1 MLTALAKK
9 CLVTHSVICTEY
21 KFSLHFPDIRTT
33 HLWSPGWPEVWPP
46 GVPLAWAARWPP
58 AAWACCHTH
67 SHPLHT
73 SHSTRLHKQSCP
85 AVERSAVDSVRL
97 VSRPSPVSAAT
108 DSVANSGS
116 VEHVR
121 MATQPL
127 TGKFAMESVSAENRN
142 KHNIFKRCQSRN
154 MCVSHLPACM
164 GPPQV
169 GRSWQ

>member
-1 MLTALAKK
+1 MLTVLAKK
-9 CLVTHSVICTEY
+9 CLYTNSVP
-21 KFSLHFPDIRTT
+21 LQFPDIRTT
-33 HLWSPGWPEVWPP
+33 HLWNPGWPEVWPP

-67 SHPLHT
+67 WHPLHT

-85 AVERSAVDSVRL
+85 TVERSAVDSVRL
-97 VSRPSPVSAAT
+97 ASRPSPVSAAT
-108 DSVANSGS
+108 DSVAKIGS
-116 VEHVR
+116 VEHVH

-127 TGKFAMESVSAENRN
+127 TGKFVMESVSAENRN
-142 KHNIFKRCQSRN
+142 KHIKRCQSQN